1 MLNQTRTTQYTL
13 VFLLSLFLA
22 PAVLAQA
29 NQFEDQG
36 FYLGGGYGLVTADG
50 DGFDEEDSAPHFF
63 AGYQILPFL
72 GIEGGYYDFGEYGN
86 SAFSADIE
94 SYTLALTGRLP
105 VTNTLALFARVGPVW
120 TETDIS
126 AGPFSDS
133 QDSEEILVGVGMS
146 FEISRNI
153 DLRLAYDWVDADLE
167 ASDLGD
173 VGTGDFDADLNMLSA
188 GIKFEF

>member
-1 MLNQTRTTQYTL
+1 MLIQNRSTQFTL
-13 VFLLSLFLA
+13 LFLLSLLLA
-22 PAVLAQA
+22 PAALAQA

-36 FYLGGGYGLVTADG
+36 FYLGGGYGLVTSDG
-50 DGFDEEDSAPHFF
+50 DGFDEEDGAPHFF

-86 SAFSADIE
+86 SLISADIE
-94 SYTLALTGRLP
+94 SYTLALTGRIP
-105 VTNTLALFARVGPVW
+105 VTNTFALFARVGPVW
-120 TETDIS
+120 TETELTS
-126 AGPFSDS
+126 GPFSTTE
-133 QDSEEILVGVGMS
+133 DSEEILVGVGMS

-153 DLRLAYDWVDADLE
+153 DLRLAYDWVDADLD
-167 ASDLGD
+167 AGDLGD